1 MTDVAVKNSTLKK
14 SLHLGG
20 TLFLVTAVTG
30 LVLGLVQW
38 STADAIRAAQD
49 KERAQAL
56 MGVMPDAESFRP
68 LALASGADPAVLGI
82 EEGVKGTETVG
93 HCITV
98 SSKGYGGPI
107 DIVVGLTREGSV
119 RAIRILNQS
128 ETPGL
133 GAKASEPSFSGQF
146 ADRNSLPLAVVKQ
159 PAAEPNEIQ
168 AISGATITST
178 AVVTGVNAA
187 SEYWKRNI
195 GGGVK

>member
-1 MTDVAVKNSTLKK
+1 MRAADGPHPNFRRLPGGRLLFHPDHEPDRSPDRQAYGSQGPGGGEKMTDVAVKNSTLKK

-68 LALASGADPAVLGI
+68 LALASGADPAVLGV
-82 EEGVKGTETVG
+82 EEGFKGTETVG

-107 DIVVGLTREGSV
+107 DIVVGLTREGTKFLYS
-119 RAIRILNQS
+119 
-128 ETPGL
+128 
-133 GAKASEPSFSGQF
+133 
-146 ADRNSLPLAVVKQ
+146 Q
-159 PAAEPNEIQ
+159 PFL
-168 AISGATITST
+168 
-178 AVVTGVNAA
+178 
-187 SEYWKRNI
+187 
-195 GGGVK
+195 

>member
-1 MTDVAVKNSTLKK
+1 M
-14 SLHLGG
+14 
-20 TLFLVTAVTG
+20 
-30 LVLGLVQW
+30 
-38 STADAIRAAQD
+38 
-49 KERAQAL
+49 
-56 MGVMPDAESFRP
+56 
-68 LALASGADPAVLGI
+68 
-82 EEGVKGTETVG
+82 
-93 HCITV
+93 
-98 SSKGYGGPI
+98 
-107 DIVVGLTREGSV
+107 GLTREGSV